1 MTPQMPCRFASGS
14 RAILLCGLALSGASC
29 AGNQSGAP
37 SARVAIHRW
46 EDPARDAWS
55 QPDKVVDALALGAKP
70 LFIVDLGA
78 GSGYF
83 SRRLAKAN
91 PKGEVL
97 ALEVSR
103 AFRSHIESNKEAWG
117 TPNLKTRLVI
127 NNNPLLRD
135 ASVDLV
141 FMSNTYRFLEHR
153 PQYFGDLRASLK
165 PGGKIAIV
173 DFRKDRDCTGI
184 PECPPPRERVST
196 QDLVLEMKEAGFS
209 LTADHNFLKYQY
221 FLEFQVQDAKPASAV
236 KGTSPDAQADLH

>member
-1 MTPQMPCRFASGS
+1 MASVLPRPLATRS
-14 RAILLCGLALSGASC
+14 SAILLGALALAGVSC
-29 AGNQSGAP
+29 AGTRSGAP

-46 EDPARDAWS
+46 EDPSRDGWS
-55 QPDKVVDALALGAKP
+55 HPDQVVSALSLGASP

-91 PKGEVL
+91 PQGEVL

-103 AFRSHIESNKEAWG
+103 AFRSHIESQKEAWG

-141 FMSNTYRFLEHR
+141 FMSNTYRYLQSR
-153 PQYFGDLRASLK
+153 PAYFGDLRSSLK
-165 PGGKIAIV
+165 AGGRIAIV
-173 DFRKDRDCTGI
+173 DFRKNAECSAI
-184 PECPPPRERVST
+184 PECPAPRERVGAQEVIS
-196 QDLVLEMKEAGFS
+196 EMKEAGFS
-209 LTADHNFLKYQY
+209 LASRHDFLDHQY
-221 FLEFQVQDAKPASAV
+221 FLEFQVQESAV
-236 KGTSPDAQADLH
+236 KQS

>member
-1 MTPQMPCRFASGS
+1 MTPQMHRLFASGS
-14 RAILLCGLALSGASC
+14 RALWRCGLALSVVGC
-29 AGNQSGAP
+29 ANAQPGAP

-46 EDPARDAWS
+46 EDPARDRWS
-55 QPDKVVDALALGAKP
+55 QPDKVVQTLALGENP

-103 AFRSHIESNKEAWG
+103 AFRSHIESNKAAWG

-141 FMSNTYRFLEHR
+141 FMSNTYRFLQER

-165 PGGKIAIV
+165 PGGKIAII
-173 DFRKDRDCTGI
+173 DFRKDSDCTAI
-184 PECPPPRERVST
+184 PECPPPRERVSA
-196 QDLVLEMKEAGFS
+196 QALILEMKEAGFS
-209 LTADHNFLKYQY
+209 LASRHDFLKYQY
-221 FLEFQVQDAKPASAV
+221 FLEFQMQHAKSEASR
-236 KGTSPDAQADLH
+236 